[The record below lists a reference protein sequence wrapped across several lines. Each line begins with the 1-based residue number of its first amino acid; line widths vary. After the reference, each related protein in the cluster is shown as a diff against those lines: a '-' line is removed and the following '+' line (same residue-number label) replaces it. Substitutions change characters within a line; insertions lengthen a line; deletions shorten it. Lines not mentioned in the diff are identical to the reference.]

1 MGSTATMSGQVG
13 KVKVLKSYAEEDPV
27 KNYCLANSSPRHP
40 VQQKLMQET
49 LKLSNG
55 RMLGAPEVLALNTLL
70 VQSLG
75 AKKVLDIGVFT
86 GASSLAAALAL
97 PKDGLV
103 VACDVSDTHSQLARR
118 HWTEAGVS
126 DLIKLEVAP
135 ATQTLGNLVA
145 AGQEN
150 TFDFAFIDA
159 DKEGYDD
166 YFDLCLK
173 LVRKGGIIAFDNTL
187 LGGSV
192 VNEESQRPA
201 VGAVRKLNEKIGKD
215 DRVRAVLMNIG
226 DGYTLCTKL

>member
-1 MGSTATMSGQVG
+1 M
-13 KVKVLKSYAEEDPV
+13 
-27 KNYCLANSSPRHP
+27 
-40 VQQKLMQET
+40 
-49 LKLSNG
+49 
-55 RMLGAPEVLALNTLL
+55 
-70 VQSLG
+70 
-75 AKKVLDIGVFT
+75 
-86 GASSLAAALAL
+86 
-97 PKDGLV
+97 V

-118 HWTEAGVS
+118 HWAEAGVS

-166 YFDLCLK
+166 YFELCLK

-192 VNEESQRPA
+192 V
-201 VGAVRKLNEKIGKD
+201 K
-215 DRVRAVLMNIG
+215 
-226 DGYTLCTKL
+226 